1 MASPASAP
9 TAAPAGGN
17 YDPYVA
23 LEFFKSA
30 GSPVDFKE
38 GKTIFAEREK
48 AIPVLRPNKM
58 YLLLKGE
65 VGLMHGKNAIA
76 IVKPGEIFG
85 ELAVISDAPRSASA
99 VARTPCTVI
108 GLDDSD
114 FGKALKKKPAFAVM
128 LMGVMIRRMRE
139 TVARL
144 KERGALK
151 ADAAWKESV
160 VFDKDMLSDMASG
173 MSDDPVAVYR
183 AGATI
188 ITEGQKGVRMY
199 VVMEGRVNI
208 AIGGRVVERLGPG
221 GVFGEAA
228 LVDGSTRLANAT
240 AETDTELL
248 PITRAAFI
256 ELIKFSPDFA
266 KSMLASL
273 AERLR
278 FLTARLN

>member
-1 MASPASAP
+1 
-9 TAAPAGGN
+9 
-17 YDPYVA
+17 
-23 LEFFKSA
+23 
-30 GSPVDFKE
+30 
-38 GKTIFAEREK
+38 
-48 AIPVLRPNKM
+48 
-58 YLLLKGE
+58 
-65 VGLMHGKNAIA
+65 
-76 IVKPGEIFG
+76 
-85 ELAVISDAPRSASA
+85 
-99 VARTPCTVI
+99 
-108 GLDDSD
+108 
-114 FGKALKKKPAFAVM
+114 
-128 LMGVMIRRMRE
+128 
-139 TVARL
+139 
-144 KERGALK
+144 
-151 ADAAWKESV
+151 
-160 VFDKDMLSDMASG
+160 

-228 LVDGSTRLANAT
+228 LVDGSTRLANAA

-266 KSMLASL
+266 KSMLSSL

-278 FLTARLN
+278 FLTARLD